1 MKHQCLQRGKLTR
14 SKLIL
19 SREARHPQQQE
30 TAGMS
35 GGRAAGT
42 FRNEIGR
49 NSAQETVKILGFF
62 LYPTQPGSFSSFT
75 VREAE
80 KSSF

>member
-1 MKHQCLQRGKLTR
+1 
-14 SKLIL
+14 
-19 SREARHPQQQE
+19 
-30 TAGMS
+30 MS

-42 FRNEIGR
+42 FGNEIGQ

-62 LYPTQPGSFSSFT
+62 LYPMQPGSFSSFT

-80 KSSF
+80 KSTF